1 MTKRK
6 LENTKEIYFKYSP
19 GNRKNILVEKDGN
32 PVGKK
37 YTEKGAYDL
46 IQTLTKNNLDIEY
59 NFEPKAEEQI
69 RDYAKLKGKSE
80 KPIDR
85 LKQSKLEIIADN

>member
-6 LENTKEIYFKYSP
+6 LKNTKEIYFTYIP
-19 GNRKNILVEKDGN
+19 GNNKNIIILKDNN

-37 YTEKGAYDL
+37 YTEKEAYDL
-46 IQTLTKNNLDIEY
+46 IQTIFLDYTNISC

-69 RDYAKLKGKSE
+69 RDYAKSKNKSE
-80 KPIDR
+80 EPISR
-85 LKQSKLEIIADN
+85 LKKSRLEILKS